1 MKKLLTSL
9 AATMLLLQVVYA
21 QREKKETIEGNGK
34 VVTRDVPVASFSS
47 LQAGGVF
54 QLKLSQGDKESVKL
68 EGEENLLE
76 LIEVK
81 NEGSKLIINTDKL
94 KNKNVNIKSKR
105 SMVVHVTYKKMNQM
119 ELNMIGNVHSATPL
133 TFDNLD
139 LKNSGIGNME
149 FMLRANAI
157 NLTNKGVGNVTLS
170 GTAQKATIS
179 NTGVGSLQAG
189 NFAVQTMDLKNSG
202 IGSVE
207 INAVKIIKVSSSGM
221 GSVTN
226 KGAAPLPKKKS
237 TAVI

>member
-9 AATMLLLQVVYA
+9 AAAMLLLQVVYA
-21 QREKKETIEGNGK
+21 QRDKQETIKGNGK
-34 VVTRDVPVASFSS
+34 VVTRDVPVPSFSS

-54 QLKLSQGDKESVKL
+54 QLNISQGDKESVKL

-94 KNKNVNIKSKR
+94 KNKNVNIKSKKN
-105 SMVVHVTYKKMNQM
+105 MVVHVTYKKMNQM

-133 TFDNLD
+133 YFDNLD

-207 INAVKIIKVSSSGM
+207 INAVKTLKVSSSGM
-221 GSVTN
+221 GSVKN